1 MELLIKLAE
10 EASAKPELSAPKK
23 LSTYT
28 SVYKVDGLPIL
39 PPLMTPDRRMEMNH
53 HRLTALG
60 IENYLLDKTQ
70 RLPLSM
76 PKSIDC
82 LKNGSRDV
90 STNTDLQPLVVMG
103 RFRQELQQ
111 SETLIYDNRCNAII
125 KPLKV
130 RREVKSSASR
140 ITTARLIIEEQP
152 MALAQMATIQY
163 SPPQFSIMKT
173 LCLPPPSTSQRVAPT
188 SLKNPRL
195 SCQKVNSEYRSKAD
209 QGQKSGSILDLL
221 NVAKKMQRNM
231 LSNEFLQRSN
241 TSPILKNG
249 SNLNR
254 IQGVNRTKSTER
266 LDKLHPQLWQRDATK
281 NCLIPKSPSNAR
293 AIESSLPSSIA
304 SSSTNDL
311 TKQEQ
316 EHEQDSIPVK
326 KIMVK
331 QCMTKEQPLRFRKP
345 KPSASKNLILNSN
358 SNSNSNSQR
367 VAASP
372 IQQNSHGPM
381 NSVQRRLNYDPRA
394 SLRRN
399 APSKRMEESTEND
412 AKAGPKLELSLPL
425 NDIQADG
432 VTDKILEMER
442 QQRQRFQ
449 LLVAKQANE
458 QKRLQD
464 EFEMQQQALRDR
476 ILNDFNSLGMADEDM
491 VEGEGGSENN
501 H

>member
-1 MELLIKLAE
+1 
-10 EASAKPELSAPKK
+10 
-23 LSTYT
+23 
-28 SVYKVDGLPIL
+28 
-39 PPLMTPDRRMEMNH
+39 MTPDRRMEMNH

-130 RREVKSSASR
+130 RREVKSSAIFHNENVVPSAPFDFSESR
-140 ITTARLIIEEQP
+140 SHIFKK
-152 MALAQMATIQY
+152 
-163 SPPQFSIMKT
+163 SKT
-173 LCLPPPSTSQRVAPT
+173 V
-188 SLKNPRL
+188 
-195 SCQKVNSEYRSKAD
+195 
-209 QGQKSGSILDLL
+209 I
-221 NVAKKMQRNM
+221 
-231 LSNEFLQRSN
+231 
-241 TSPILKNG
+241 
-249 SNLNR
+249 